1 MESKFNMQD
10 GNQFPLQNGLPKG
23 FRGIVLQ
30 GALAS
35 HAENALGLVVLQN
48 YKQTNF
54 TIQLGIF
61 KFFYLV
67 QSVLHPPEFSIV
79 SFLSLKND
87 LNCTIKG
94 IGTFSLKEKEFS
106 FLNFA
111 DTNIRTKFEENQEY
125 HLLEISWSPDFIAQ
139 TIPYFPNLADQFKKA
154 IQDKSASIIISP
166 KNAGKKALHT
176 IQDILNSPFDASV
189 NEAYFENKI
198 REYLL
203 LLMLE
208 SSKSEEP
215 RIFVTKAEK
224 EQLLKIGERLKLDP
238 VGKFPIGMLASEMKM
253 NEIKFKLAF
262 KQVFGK
268 GIFEYHLDERMKE
281 AHRLLKE
288 MHLPTKL
295 VATMTGY
302 NYTTNFIIMFRKYF
316 GYPPSRI
323 QKKS

>member
-1 MESKFNMQD
+1 MEANFNTQD
-10 GNQFPLQNGLPKG
+10 GNHLPLQNGLPEG
-23 FRGIVLQ
+23 FRGNVLQ

-35 HAENALGLVVLQN
+35 HAENASGLVILQN
-48 YKQTNF
+48 YQRTDF

-61 KFFYLV
+61 KFIYLV
-67 QSVLHPPEFSIV
+67 KSVLHPPELPIV
-79 SFLSLKND
+79 SILSLKND
-87 LNCTIKG
+87 LKYTIRG
-94 IGTFSLKEKEFS
+94 IGSFSLKEKEFS

-111 DTNIRTKFEENQEY
+111 DKNIRAEFEGSQEY
-125 HLLEISWSPDFIAQ
+125 HLLEISWSPEIIAQ
-139 TIPYFPNLADQFKKA
+139 TVSYFPTLADQFKKA
-154 IQDKSASIIISP
+154 IKDQSASIIIP
-166 KNAGKKALHT
+166 PRNAGKKAIRT
-176 IQDILNSPFDASV
+176 VQDILNSPFEASI

-203 LLMLE
+203 LLMVE
-208 SSKSEEP
+208 SSKTEEP
-215 RIFVTKAEK
+215 RVFITKTEK
-224 EQLLKIGERLKLDP
+224 EQLLKLGERLKLDP
-238 VGKFPIGMLASEMKM
+238 AGKFPIGMLANEMNM

-268 GIFEYHLDERMKE
+268 GIFEFHLDQRMKE

-288 MHLPTKL
+288 SHLPIKM